1 MIYLVYLVILNSR
14 TTVRTFE
21 EIRKPFNGNV
31 EFNGK
36 VEYIQYPE
44 GKEWLPEGKTVSAWG
59 D

>member
-1 MIYLVYLVILNSR
+1 MIYLVIYLVYLVILNSR

-36 VEYIQYPE
+36 VENIQYL
-44 GKEWLPEGKTVSAWG
+44 GT
-59 D
+59 